1 MLLHRLQ
8 SLYGISGTVLS
19 WLEPYLTGRTQTVTV
34 NDRSSRPAG
43 VSFGVP
49 QGTVV
54 GPILFIL
61 YSAPLSSLTETHSV
75 SNQSLADDTQLLHS
89 CPPNQIHATVL
100 AMRTCISDVKTLMT
114 QYKRKLNDDKTEALL
129 IQSNRTTFPHAQ
141 PTSLPAGSADIPFR
155 TCARNLACFPT
166 STLNFKLLSFCLRGY
181 QTNQLY
187 PSVPDC

>member
-1 MLLHRLQ
+1 MFHSLCHRVQFL
-8 SLYGISGTVLS
+8 VLS
-19 WLEPYLTGRTQTVTV
+19 
-34 NDRSSRPAG
+34 SSFFTLHLSPLRLKLIL
-43 VSFGVP
+43 S
-49 QGTVV
+49 
-54 GPILFIL
+54 PI
-61 YSAPLSSLTETHSV
+61 SLT
-75 SNQSLADDTQLLHS
+75 DDTQLLHS